1 MTRTGNTGIVVTNV
15 SGCFHNNFF
24 KINYNKELCDKLFLV
39 TFLKRNTVHNKII
52 ELAGGSTILDL
63 KHKDFLNMNI
73 ILPTLEEQEKIGKY
87 FEELDNKI
95 ELEISKLNKLKDIKN
110 AMLNKLLP

>member
-1 MTRTGNTGIVVTNV
+1 
-15 SGCFHNNFF
+15 
-24 KINYNKELCDKLFLV
+24 
-39 TFLKRNTVHNKII
+39 
-52 ELAGGSTILDL
+52 
-63 KHKDFLNMNI
+63 MNI